1 MTGPTPQV
9 VILGAGHGVSGA
21 LPSAVTPIDEQTRV
35 LDWLL
40 DAFTPVVD
48 ARIMFVGGYRAE
60 EVMARYPDLH
70 VVFNPDWETTGPT
83 GSLAAVPLEPV
94 DTFVCYSDVVFR
106 RSVVERL
113 LAADGEIAFAGDSA
127 WTARYDERTDRD
139 IAAAEKLL
147 VGDDG
152 VLAVSIDV
160 DRAAAWGEF
169 AGVVKIAGAAMATV
183 VDLVARGDLRR
194 ASLAQLLTAVLETHR
209 STSLIDVRG
218 EWAELN
224 AKQDLARFVLGTKAE
239 SLERLA
245 PMLRGASV
253 PRSLRFSHTQWVDD
267 SEAVIDRIVD
277 HFVDAGVDVGSLVV
291 RSSAVRED
299 SWTNSHAGAFSS
311 ILDVAIDPVS
321 LRGAIDE
328 VFDSYG
334 VPGADDQVLVQSMV
348 RDVVMSGVVMTRS
361 HANLA
366 PYYVVNFEE
375 SERTD
380 AVTAGRAARTLVL
393 HRDGEARRDV
403 PLHLAAVIEVVREI
417 ERLVLH
423 DSIDVEF
430 AVSASGAVS
439 VLQVRPIAAR
449 DRTLRVDDEQVAI
462 AVSVAA
468 ADARAR
474 LEAGGSGGRTRLSVM
489 SDWNPAEI
497 IGTKPRRLASS
508 LYRRLVTDEV
518 WASQRHEYGYRDLR
532 PCPLL
537 VDVLGHPY
545 IDVRAS
551 LTSFVPA
558 SLDDD
563 LGLRLVDA
571 GLDRLDR
578 LPTLHDK
585 IEFEIALT
593 CMSPDFAARSAW
605 LRDAGFRDP
614 EIAAL
619 AGALVEITERAIGR
633 LANDLDRVAAVDSR
647 IRAEVARESRPIE
660 RAYRLLEICR
670 REGTPVFAH
679 LARGAFVATSIL
691 RGLVAVGA
699 LRQAEADSFLAA
711 TPTVLSRMAH
721 DAAAVRTDSSS
732 WAAFVHE
739 YGHLRPGTYDITSP
753 RYADDPDGYLRPLVE
768 TSMPIEPADSSW
780 PPETHERVRRALD
793 DVGLSIDVE
802 SARRFIANAIV
813 GREHAK
819 FVFTRALSEALES
832 IAEFGADHGV
842 DRNALANISIEA
854 LLAFND
860 VRPDPRRELREL
872 AAAGEAAWQLTHAI
886 ALPPQIA
893 SASDVVSF
901 ELPDADANFVTQ
913 GAIEAKVVSSPVP
926 GDEVEGAI
934 VLIESADPGFDW
946 LLARG
951 IAALVTMY
959 GGANSHMAVRAAEL
973 RIPAAIGV
981 GETRFESLRHAG
993 RVRIDCAARQ
1003 IVVIR

>member
-1 MTGPTPQV
+1 VTRARTQV

-21 LPSAVTPIDEQTRV
+21 LPAAVTPIDEQTRV

-48 ARIMFVGGYRAE
+48 ARIMFVGGYRAD

-70 VVFNPDWETTGPT
+70 VVFNPAWETTGPT
-83 GSLAAVPLEPV
+83 GSLAAAPLEPV

-106 RSVVERL
+106 RTVVERL
-113 LAADGEIAFAGDSA
+113 LAADGEIAIAGDSA

-139 IAAAEKLL
+139 IEAAEKLL
-147 VGDDG
+147 VRDDG
-152 VLAVSIDV
+152 VIAVSTDV
-160 DRAAAWGEF
+160 DRAVAWGEF
-169 AGVVKIAGAAMATV
+169 AGVVKIAGSAMATV
-183 VDLVARGDLRR
+183 VDLVARDDLRR
-194 ASLAQLLTAVLETHR
+194 ASLAQLLTATLEAHR

-239 SLERLA
+239 SLERLG

-253 PRSLRFSHTQWVDD
+253 PRLLRFSHAQWVDD
-267 SEAVIDRIVD
+267 STAVIGRVVD
-277 HFVDAGVDVGSLVV
+277 HFAGSDSLVV

-311 ILDVAIDPVS
+311 ILDVAIVPSS
-321 LRGAIDE
+321 LRAAIDE
-328 VFDSYG
+328 VFGSYG
-334 VPGADDQVLVQSMV
+334 VPGADDQVLVQAMV

-375 SERTD
+375 SDRTD
-380 AVTAGRAARTLVL
+380 AVTAGRAARSLVL
-393 HRDGEARRDV
+393 HRDGEVRRDA
-403 PLHLAAVIEVVREI
+403 PHHLAAVIGVVRQI
-417 ERLVLH
+417 EQLVLH

-430 AVSASGAVS
+430 AVSANGSVN

-449 DRTLRVDDEQVAI
+449 DRALRVDDEQVAV

-468 ADARAR
+468 ADARTR
-474 LEAGGSGGRTRLSVM
+474 LEGSGSGGRTRLSVM

-518 WASQRHEYGYRDLR
+518 WATQRHEYGYRDLR

-537 VDVLGHPY
+537 VEVLGHPY

-558 SLDDD
+558 ALDEG
-563 LGLRLVDA
+563 LGERMVEA
-571 GLDRLDR
+571 GLERLAR
-578 LPTLHDK
+578 QPTLHDK
-585 IEFEIALT
+585 VEFDIALT
-593 CMSPDFAARSAW
+593 CMSPDFADRSAW
-605 LRDAGFRDP
+605 LREAGFRDA
-614 EIAAL
+614 EVASL
-619 AGALVEITERAIGR
+619 ATALVALTERACER
-633 LANDLDRVAAVDSR
+633 LQADLDRVVDVDSR
-647 IRAEVARESRPIE
+647 IRNDLDRDARPIE

-670 REGTPVFAH
+670 RDGTPVFAH

-691 RGLVAVGA
+691 RGLVSVGA
-699 LRQAEADSFLAA
+699 LQQSEADVFLAA
-711 TPTVLSRMAH
+711 TPTVLSRMAR
-721 DAAAVRTDSSS
+721 DAAAVRTNPSA
-732 WAAFVHE
+732 WAEFVRE

-753 RYADDPDGYLRPLVE
+753 RYADDPDGYLRPLVDMA
-768 TSMPIEPADSSW
+768 TAVEPADSAWSDV
-780 PPETHERVRRALD
+780 TRQRVRRALD
-793 DVGLSIDVE
+793 AVGLSIEVD
-802 SARRFIANAIV
+802 ALRRFIAEAIV

-832 IAEFGADHGV
+832 IAMFGHDHGI
-842 DRNALANISIEA
+842 DRAGLANISIDA
-854 LLAFND
+854 ILAFND
-860 VRPDPRRELREL
+860 VHPDPRRELREL
-872 AAAGEAAWQLTHAI
+872 AAAGEAAWQLTHAVT
-886 ALPPQIA
+886 LPPQIA
-893 SASDVVSF
+893 SALDVVCF

-913 GAIEAKVVSSPVP
+913 GAIEAKVVSAPMP
-926 GDEVEGAI
+926 GDEVEGSI

-981 GETRFESLRHAG
+981 GEARFESLRHAA